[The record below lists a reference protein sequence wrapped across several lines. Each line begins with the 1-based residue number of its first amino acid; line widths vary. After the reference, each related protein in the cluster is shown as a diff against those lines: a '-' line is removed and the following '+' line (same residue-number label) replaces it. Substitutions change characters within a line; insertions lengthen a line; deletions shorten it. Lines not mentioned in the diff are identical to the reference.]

1 MDELGR
7 GTSAIDGAGL
17 AGALLEAMDAS
28 NSICGVFSTHLHELL
43 SLPLITQHVSKMRMG
58 IEQLSPSKIK
68 LTYKLEPGVCT
79 DSLALHTAQMYG
91 LPELIL
97 QRAKV
102 LSGKLDK
109 EEENGMLDKQQQ
121 QQQQQQTY
129 SLSSAADIVCR
140 IAGVNDSYSI
150 PAGIKPPPSLEG
162 QVSYI

>member
-28 NSICGVFSTHLHELL
+28 NSICGVFSTHLHEVL

-58 IEQLSPSKIK
+58 VKQLSPSEVK

-79 DSLALHTAQMYG
+79 DSMALHTAQMYG

-102 LSGKLDK
+102 LSGKLD
-109 EEENGMLDKQQQ
+109 EEEDSGGVLGKQHQQQ
-121 QQQQQQTY
+121 QMH

-150 PAGIKPPPSLEG
+150 PAGFKPPPSLEG

>member
-7 GTSAIDGAGL
+7 GTSATDGAGL

-28 NSICGVFSTHLHELL
+28 NSICGVFATHLHEVL
-43 SLPLITQHVSKMRMG
+43 SLPLITKHVSNMRMG
-58 IEQLSPSKIK
+58 IEQLSPSKLK

-91 LPELIL
+91 LPESIL

-102 LSGKLDK
+102 LSGKLLD
-109 EEENGMLDKQQQ
+109 EEEEDRMLDKQQQ
-121 QQQQQQTY
+121 LQTY
-129 SLSSAADIVCR
+129 SLSTAADIVCR

-150 PAGIKPPPSLEG
+150 PAGIRPPPSLEG
-162 QVSYI
+162 QVSQSNI

>member
-28 NSICGVFSTHLHELL
+28 NSICGVFSTHLHEIL
-43 SLPLITQHVSKMRMG
+43 SLPLITQHVAKMRMG
-58 IEQLSPSKIK
+58 VEQLSPSKVK

-102 LSGKLDK
+102 LSGKLDE
-109 EEENGMLDKQQQ
+109 EEENGMLGK
-121 QQQQQQTY
+121 QQQQQTY